1 MSTRVLCLGNDLI
14 ADDAFGPAVAR
25 RLRELNIPQL
35 EILETPET
43 GFYLLDYL
51 LDCDSL
57 IVVDTICS
65 GNIAG
70 TIREIGESDIQAAQ
84 GCSPHYVGIFETLRI
99 ARQLG
104 LGAPDSVTILC
115 VEAGDLTTVGA
126 PMTPAV
132 EMAVPKAVQA
142 IAAHVREKTSA
153 SCVRSHPSS
162 LVSRK

>member
-25 RLRELNIPQL
+25 RLRELKIPHL

-51 LDCDSL
+51 LDCSSL

-70 TIREIGESDIQAAQ
+70 TILEIGESDIHTPQ

-99 ARQLG
+99 ARRLG
-104 LGAPDSVTILC
+104 LGAPESVAILC

-132 EMAVPKAVQA
+132 AMAVPKVVQA
-142 IAAHVREKTSA
+142 IADLAREKSF
-153 SCVRSHPSS
+153 R
-162 LVSRK
+162 

>member
-1 MSTRVLCLGNDLI
+1 MPTRVLCLGNDLI
-14 ADDAFGPAVAR
+14 ADDAFGPVVAR
-25 RLRELNIPQL
+25 RLRELNIPHL
-35 EILETPET
+35 DILETPET
-43 GFYLLDYL
+43 GFYLVDYL

-65 GNIAG
+65 GGIAG
-70 TIREIGESDIQAAQ
+70 TLLEVGESDIHTTQ

-115 VEAGDLTTVGA
+115 VEAGDLTAIGA
-126 PMTPAV
+126 SMTPAV

-142 IAAHVREKTSA
+142 IAELLREKAIS
-153 SCVRSHPSS
+153 
-162 LVSRK
+162 